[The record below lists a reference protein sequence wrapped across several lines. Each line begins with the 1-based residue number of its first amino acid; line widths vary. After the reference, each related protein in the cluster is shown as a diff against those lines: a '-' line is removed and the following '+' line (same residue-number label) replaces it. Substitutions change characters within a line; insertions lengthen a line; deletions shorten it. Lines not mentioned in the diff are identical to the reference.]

1 MSELDFF
8 ELAEEQL
15 KGFTRSS
22 VRTKIILCLKN
33 GELSGSDLEKRIKIR
48 LSTVLHAMKE
58 LIDDGLA
65 KRTDQGY
72 SLTNIGKIEA
82 LLLDELVAGIAILNK
97 YKNFWLTHD
106 ISGIPP
112 GLLNKLGVLGE
123 SEIIESNPAALM
135 KIAEHAME
143 KMAKAKEIHG
153 LSPIIVPGV
162 AETVALAVQNGAEV
176 DLILTDTIIREV
188 VKKHASLLRE
198 LIKCKNFRLYRFD
211 QDVRLAFTVADSL
224 LSLGLFRS
232 DGGYDLGSDLICI
245 GDNARIWG
253 LELFDFYKK
262 KAEFVASEA
271 NLNDLLIC

>member
-58 LIDDGLA
+58 LIDDGLT

-162 AETVALAVQNGAEV
+162 AETVALAVKNGAEV

-188 VKKHASLLRE
+188 VKKHASLLRD

-271 NLNDLLIC
+271 NLNDLLNC

>member
-1 MSELDFF
+1 
-8 ELAEEQL
+8 
-15 KGFTRSS
+15 
-22 VRTKIILCLKN
+22 
-33 GELSGSDLEKRIKIR
+33 
-48 LSTVLHAMKE
+48 MKE

-65 KRTDQGY
+65 KRTDLGY

-82 LLLDELVAGIAILNK
+82 LLLNELVAGIAILNK

-112 GLLNKLGVLGE
+112 ELLNKLGVLGE

-143 KMAKAKEIHG
+143 KMAEAKEIHG

-188 VKKHASLLRE
+188 VKKHASLLRD
-198 LIKCKNFRLYRFD
+198 LIKCKNFRLYRLD

-245 GDNARIWG
+245 GDNARMWG
-253 LELFDFYKK
+253 LELFDFYRK

-271 NLNDLLIC
+271 VLNDLLIC

>member
-188 VKKHASLLRE
+188 VKKHASLLRD

-271 NLNDLLIC
+271 NLNDLLNC